1 MCNCFSLSVLYISI
15 SCKEVIALK
24 NNIKFLLASLF
35 FVVAF
40 GLWVSSP
47 INAVG
52 QEQQRAQDPTTH
64 TGDAIDASLDG
75 TAGNGQG
82 STGETRQGIEVA
94 KQSLERVSV
103 RESNPEIGEQ
113 IRVMT
118 ESHEQI
124 QNKVMAALSSMQARS
139 GFMKFI
145 FGPSYKNAGEIKTQ
159 AAQLRNDAVEL
170 VSLRE
175 ELTLVAD
182 QEEVQG
188 AIDSLGEEADA
199 LESELDQQLQG
210 FSLFG
215 WLSRI
220 LSGY

>member
-1 MCNCFSLSVLYISI
+1 MIT
-15 SCKEVIALK
+15 LK
-24 NNIKFLLASLF
+24 RNIKFLLISLF
-35 FVVAF
+35 FVVTL

-47 INAVG
+47 IIAKG
-52 QEQQRAQDPTTH
+52 QDQDRTQDPTTH
-64 TGDAIDASLDG
+64 DGDAIDANLDG

-82 STGETRQGIEVA
+82 SGGSTRQGIEDA
-94 KQSLERVSV
+94 TQSLTRVSERVN
-103 RESNPEIGEQ
+103 NPEVGEQ

-124 QNKVMAALSSMQARS
+124 QNKVMTALSSMQARS
-139 GFMKFI
+139 GLMKFI
-145 FGPSYKNAGEIKTQ
+145 FGPNYKNAGEIKTQ

-170 VSLRE
+170 TSLRE
-175 ELTLVAD
+175 ELTLAAD

-188 AIDSLGEEADA
+188 AIDSLEEEADT
-199 LESELDQQLQG
+199 LESELDQELQG

-215 WLSRI
+215 WLNRI